1 MTQHILV
8 VDDEATIRTV
18 IRDGLELNGY
28 QVDTVPNPDQALL
41 NLENKSYDLALVD
54 LKMPGLMDGLQLLAE
69 IHRRWS
75 RTITIVLTGFAS
87 LESAITALQSGAS
100 DYLRKP
106 VEIGEIVQSVRRNLT
121 APSPKRPRI
130 APGESKTQHIASR
143 LEPGRF
149 FYSPRLFIDRVKRL
163 VTLDNHVLQ
172 LTPIEFTF
180 LDLLV
185 SHAGSVVSTAE
196 LLKTAQG
203 YEIFEADA
211 RPIVRVHIQH
221 LRQKLQDN
229 ADTPAFILNVRGLG
243 YRYVGQVLNDS

>member
-1 MTQHILV
+1 
-8 VDDEATIRTV
+8 
-18 IRDGLELNGY
+18 
-28 QVDTVPNPDQALL
+28 
-41 NLENKSYDLALVD
+41 
-54 LKMPGLMDGLQLLAE
+54 
-69 IHRRWS
+69 
-75 RTITIVLTGFAS
+75 
-87 LESAITALQSGAS
+87 
-100 DYLRKP
+100 
-106 VEIGEIVQSVRRNLT
+106 
-121 APSPKRPRI
+121 
-130 APGESKTQHIASR
+130 
-143 LEPGRF
+143 
-149 FYSPRLFIDRVKRL
+149 LFIDRVKRL